1 MEYRKLGTSNFDVSL
16 ICLGT
21 MTWGRQN
28 SRDEAFEQMDY
39 AVSRGINFFDTA
51 EMYAVPPN
59 ENTYGKTEEIIG
71 EWFTARPGMRQKIIL
86 ASKIIG
92 PGSYFHYVRDGKTRY
107 DRAHI
112 REAIDGSLKRLQTD
126 YIDLYQL
133 HWPQRPVNSFGKLGY
148 EHFPAA
154 MDGTPLLETLE
165 ALAEEIKTGRIR
177 EVGLSNDTPWGV
189 MECLRLAERHNL
201 PRMQSVQNPYN
212 LLNRTYDVGLA
223 EVSIRAN
230 CGLLAYSPLGGG
242 TISGKYLDGQM
253 PPGSRRAI
261 DERPGNRYANPRTEA
276 ATRAYIQLAEQHG
289 LDVCQMALA
298 FVNAQ
303 PFLTSNIIGATSM
316 AQLQSN
322 IDSIN
327 IKLSPEILRAI
338 NAIHHENPNPAP

>member
-1 MEYRKLGTSNFDVSL
+1 MEMRKLGTSGIDVSL

-28 SRDEAFEQMDY
+28 NQAEAFEQMDY

-59 ENTYGKTEEIIG
+59 KDTYGKTEEIIG
-71 EWFTARPGMRQKIIL
+71 NWFTARPGMRKKIIL

-92 PGSYFHYVRDGKTRY
+92 PGAYFDYVRDGKTRF
-107 DRAHI
+107 DRKHI
-112 REAIDGSLKRLQTD
+112 REAIDGSLRRLQTD
-126 YIDLYQL
+126 YMDLYQL
-133 HWPQRPVNSFGKLGY
+133 HWPQRNVNSFGKLGY
-148 EHFPAA
+148 DHSEI
-154 MDGTPLLETLE
+154 DGTPLLETLE
-165 ALAEEIKTGRIR
+165 ALQDEVKAGRIR

-189 MECLRLAERHNL
+189 MECLRLAEKHHL

-212 LLNRTYDVGLA
+212 LLNRTYDIGLA

-242 TISGKYLDGQM
+242 TISGKYLDGKI
-253 PPGSRRAI
+253 PPGSRRAV
-261 DERPGNRYANPRTEA
+261 DERPGNRYANPRTED
-276 ATRAYIQLAEQHG
+276 ATRAYMAIAAKHG

-298 FVNAQ
+298 FVNQ
-303 PFLTSNIIGATSM
+303 QKFLTSNIIGATSM
-316 AQLQSN
+316 TQLKTN

-327 IKLSPEILRAI
+327 VKLSAEVLREIEAVHLS
-338 NAIHHENPNPAP
+338 NPNPAP